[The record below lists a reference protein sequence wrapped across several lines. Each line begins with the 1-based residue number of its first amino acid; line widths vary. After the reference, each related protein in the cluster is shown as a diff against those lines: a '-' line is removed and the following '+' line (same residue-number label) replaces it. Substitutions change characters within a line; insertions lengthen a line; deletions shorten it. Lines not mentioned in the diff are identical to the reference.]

1 MSDFDD
7 EHGDNGSL
15 DPRYFHP
22 DGRPK
27 KQPTGN
33 YPNGYARTPEHTKFQ
48 PGDQG
53 PRKGRKNGS
62 LNLRTVW
69 NRKMAEKLQGEVDG
83 LPKRMTRREAHILD
97 VCDKAFKAKHARSSA
112 IPIELDI
119 KINGIEE
126 APPAPKAPLS
136 PVHQAIVD
144 DMRRRLELNFG
155 GALGEREAGAT
166 DEAQQS
172 NAAGDAEAHEEPGN
186 G

>member
-7 EHGDNGSL
+7 EHDDNDNGSL

-22 DGRPK
+22 DGRRK
-27 KQPTGN
+27 KQPTGD
-33 YPNGYARTPEHTKFQ
+33 YPNGYARTPEHTRFQ

-62 LNLRTVW
+62 LNLRTIW
-69 NRKMAEKLQGEVDG
+69 NRAMAEKLQGKVDG
-83 LPKRMTRREAHILD
+83 KSKRMTRREAHILD
-97 VCDKAFKAKHARSSA
+97 VCAKAFEAKHARSSA
-112 IPIELDI
+112 IPIELDM

-136 PVHQAIVD
+136 PAHQEIID
-144 DMRRRLELNFG
+144 DIRRRLELNFDDTPEASAAKEPDQLGDG
-155 GALGEREAGAT
+155 G
-166 DEAQQS
+166 DEAPK
-172 NAAGDAEAHEEPGN
+172 EPDN